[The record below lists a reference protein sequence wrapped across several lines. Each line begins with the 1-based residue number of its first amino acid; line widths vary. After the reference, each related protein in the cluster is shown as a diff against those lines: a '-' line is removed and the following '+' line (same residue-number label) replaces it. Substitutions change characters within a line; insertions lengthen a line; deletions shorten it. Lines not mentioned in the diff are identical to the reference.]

1 MTSQSHVNTQPAP
14 QVQPKPSMPKT
25 SDKMHR
31 YDNAFVSRDM
41 LSGFGYAKP
50 AGSMVSHPTYENIG
64 LVYDAYSIGESD
76 PVPRQ

>member
-31 YDNAFVSRDM
+31 YDNAFIYR
-41 LSGFGYAKP
+41 ARP
-50 AGSMVSHPTYENIG
+50 AGSMVSYPTYENIG
-64 LVYDAYSIGESD
+64 LVYDAYSIGESN
-76 PVPRQ
+76 PVPRQQKKNPY